1 MIIPRYNKKHY
12 IKDFPGTSCYEQIG
26 RGDRFK
32 DIKILNYNNVQVK
45 FNAGSNLKIAKYK
58 KNEDKVF
65 SCERCKGGDDA
76 FFFNLLIRLYFK
88 NKNNTCINAFT

>member
-32 DIKILNYNNVQVK
+32 DIKILNYNNV
-45 FNAGSNLKIAKYK
+45 
-58 KNEDKVF
+58 
-65 SCERCKGGDDA
+65 
-76 FFFNLLIRLYFK
+76 
-88 NKNNTCINAFT
+88 